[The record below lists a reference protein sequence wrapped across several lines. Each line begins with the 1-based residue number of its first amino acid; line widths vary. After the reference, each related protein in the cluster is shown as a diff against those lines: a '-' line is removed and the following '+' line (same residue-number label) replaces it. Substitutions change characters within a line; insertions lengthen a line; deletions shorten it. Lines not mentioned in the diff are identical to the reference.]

1 MFFSIMAILA
11 FMAIMAISQA
21 DMLTLRPY
29 KPQDFKQL
37 LEIDAA
43 CFAEGI
49 AYSEE
54 EMRYFLRRSSAI
66 KLIGEQAEAGTP
78 PEIKG
83 FIIADVLRPRSPQK
97 PIGHIITIDVLAEA
111 RRSGLG
117 GRLLDAAETELKKL
131 GCEHVSLETAIDNFP
146 ALHFYKKHGY
156 TGLKI
161 LPNYYLDSLDALLM
175 GKKL

>member
-1 MFFSIMAILA
+1 
-11 FMAIMAISQA
+11 
-21 DMLTLRPY
+21 MLVLRPY
-29 KPQDFKQL
+29 RPQDFKRL

-49 AYSEE
+49 AYSKE
-54 EMRYFLRRSSAI
+54 EMRYFLRGSSSI
-66 KLIGEQAEAGTP
+66 KLVGEQAEDGKP
-78 PEIKG
+78 SEIKG
-83 FIIADVLRPRSPQK
+83 FIIADLFRARGSQK
-97 PIGHIITIDVLAEA
+97 PIGHIITIDVLLEA

-117 GRLLDAAETELKKL
+117 GRLLAAVETELKKL
-131 GCEHVSLETAIDNFP
+131 DCDHVSLETAIDNFP
-146 ALHFYKKHGY
+146 ALRFYKKHGY

>member
-1 MFFSIMAILA
+1 
-11 FMAIMAISQA
+11 
-21 DMLTLRPY
+21 MLLRPY
-29 KPQDFKQL
+29 KSQDFQRL

-49 AYSEE
+49 AYSEQE
-54 EMRYFLRRSSAI
+54 LRYFLRGSSSI
-66 KLIGEQAEAGTP
+66 KLVGEQADDGRP
-78 PEIKG
+78 SDIKG
-83 FIIADVLRPRSPQK
+83 FIIAIVVRVRGSQK
-97 PIGHIITIDVLAEA
+97 PMGHIITIDVLPEA

-117 GRLLDAAETELKKL
+117 GRLLAAVETELKKR
-131 GCEHVSLETAIDNFP
+131 GCGHVSLEAAIDNLP

>member
-1 MFFSIMAILA
+1 MLILR
-11 FMAIMAISQA
+11 
-21 DMLTLRPY
+21 TY
-29 KPQDFKQL
+29 KPQDFKRL

-54 EMRYFLRRSSAI
+54 EMRYFLRGSSGI
-66 KLIGEQAEAGTP
+66 KLVGEQSENGRP
-78 PEIKG
+78 LEIKG
-83 FIIADVLRPRSPQK
+83 FIIANVARTRGSAK
-97 PIGHIITIDVLAEA
+97 PMGHIITIDVLPEA

-117 GRLLDAAETELKKL
+117 GRLLDTVEIELKKL
-131 GCEHVSLETAIDNFP
+131 GCDYVSLETAIDNFP

-175 GKKL
+175 GKKLS